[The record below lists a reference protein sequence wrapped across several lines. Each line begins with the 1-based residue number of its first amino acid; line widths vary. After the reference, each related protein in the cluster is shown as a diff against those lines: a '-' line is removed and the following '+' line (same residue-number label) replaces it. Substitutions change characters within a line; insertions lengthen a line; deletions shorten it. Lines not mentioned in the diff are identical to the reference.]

1 MRLEVFGKPECA
13 KCRSSKEKLTHL
25 LSKAGLTE
33 TVPLVFFDLASVEGM
48 AEGAFNDVTD
58 QLPTVILRCD
68 SGEPLG
74 RWEGKV
80 PLSTEVLPLLGVT
93 KGSGAAQ

>member
-25 LSKAGLTE
+25 LAKAGLTD
-33 TVPLVFFDLASVEGM
+33 TVPLVFFDVDSVEGM

-58 QLPTVILRCD
+58 NLPTVILRCD
-68 SGEPLG
+68 SGEAMG

-80 PLSTEVLPLLGVT
+80 PLSTEVLPLLGAA
-93 KGSGAAQ
+93 KGVGAAE